1 MTSHSILSQPTYSN
15 LDANFESIKADLINM
30 IQNATKDEIIE
41 GAIAQAAKGLAKY
54 GITID
59 DNLTF
64 PAKAYLME
72 ELFDAFV
79 YMSNMQIKE

>member
-1 MTSHSILSQPTYSN
+1 MRYS
-15 LDANFESIKADLINM
+15 FWV
-30 IQNATKDEIIE
+30 KDEIIQ
-41 GAIAQAAKGLAKY
+41 GVIAQAAKSRTKY
-54 GITID
+54 GMIID

-79 YMSNMQIKE
+79 YMSNMQIKELEAKK